1 MPILPENFN
10 ILLVE
15 DNPTDLFL
23 LEEMLKASRLKI
35 DKTFTA
41 TRLEEAKLL
50 LEAQSIQLVLLDLS
64 LPDSFGIASLKELK
78 STVRKIPFIILTG
91 LSDSTVAFKALNEG
105 AQDYLVKGEFN
116 VLSLCKSIEYSLER
130 KKAEERVFASE
141 KKYKQ
146 IFHKN
151 PFPMW
156 ITESDTLQIL
166 EVNDA
171 AIHTYG
177 YSRDEF
183 LQLTLCDIQEITP
196 GELHLSKNS
205 GQTTNTYYHTTKNGD
220 KLVVELTYY
229 AINYF
234 DYTAIQMQV
243 NDITEKTRLEKELD
257 LKKKQLIEAVFK
269 AQEIERK
276 NIGEELHDNI
286 NQILAAAKLNLTA
299 LKEKPEEFDIL
310 LENSANN
317 LALAMREIR
326 EMSKGLIIPGHLRE
340 VGLISSIEYLLQEML
355 RHTRITWKLFADD
368 IEDMLKDD
376 HRLAIYRIVQE
387 QLNNIIKHANASFIK
402 VSVSAKGSM
411 IHLIMEDNGSGF
423 VYSSRRNGIGITN
436 IISRA
441 ELFNGNVNF
450 KSSPGEGCSMEV
462 TLSLEK
468 RTTSLFSSVIA
479 TEALN

>member
-1 MPILPENFN
+1 
-10 ILLVE
+10 
-15 DNPTDLFL
+15 
-23 LEEMLKASRLKI
+23 
-35 DKTFTA
+35 
-41 TRLEEAKLL
+41 
-50 LEAQSIQLVLLDLS
+50 
-64 LPDSFGIASLKELK
+64 
-78 STVRKIPFIILTG
+78 
-91 LSDSTVAFKALNEG
+91 
-105 AQDYLVKGEFN
+105 
-116 VLSLCKSIEYSLER
+116 
-130 KKAEERVFASE
+130 
-141 KKYKQ
+141 
-146 IFHKN
+146 
-151 PFPMW
+151 MW